1 MDKREVAAK
10 LREQL
15 PPRTLAVASPEGR
28 DANDL
33 LRVGKLGAFLTA
45 VRVRACGNDTHARE
59 GLLWDLVDMARL
71 PMGIDAG
78 TAAAAV
84 KLAGELGKT
93 VRLEACPR
101 AVRGGRREHG
111 TFPARSRLQCTW
123 CAQGQ

>member
-1 MDKREVAAK
+1 MGLPVVEIGETGGDKWHINAMQKVPIGKDRDNV
-10 LREQL
+10 
-15 PPRTLAVASPEGR
+15 PP
-28 DANDL
+28 
-33 LRVGKLGAFLTA
+33 AFLTA

-93 VRLEACPR
+93 VRLEACPDGQWR
-101 AVRGGRREHG
+101 AGE
-111 TFPARSRLQCTW
+111 
-123 CAQGQ
+123 